1 VTEAGRGLT
10 GRQLGPYRLDA
21 VIGVGSF
28 GYVYRAQHLELN
40 VARVVKILPGEVA
53 SEPQL
58 RLRFQQ
64 EARTAASLS
73 HPNIVQVHDFG
84 VEDGVPYLAMDFVEC
99 LPLSE
104 HLQRLPVQR
113 RLDSPLMRQ
122 CVKDIAAAL
131 DHAHARGVI
140 HRDLKPANVL
150 VRNRDARA
158 LLTDFG
164 LAYALSDPDL
174 TTASRLPATYAYLS
188 PEQCRGERELTPQT
202 DVYAFAAILYEMATG
217 MPPFGRGIMAVAGH
231 VNRPVPPLRLAG
243 SHLPA
248 RLEGVLGRGMAKPPA
263 ERYRTGG
270 ELANAF
276 LAVIVPEEAA
286 PESEAAAQ
294 SAGIA
299 DELRAGWEP
308 PDLSVQEP
316 PPPEPE
322 PARREVPRPSRRAVL
337 VAGGAGA
344 AAVALAAAAV
354 GVGWLATHLPRPGP
368 APTAPPPQPTPPATG
383 GLPKPVQGTI
393 GRPMTLAGLH
403 LTVTSVD
410 MGPPPAASPASA
422 PAGARLVSVEVLYR
436 NSGTRPAIV
445 SPFDWA
451 LIDTSGATYAAAEP
465 GTSRDLPQTELP
477 PGQSVSGV
485 IGFLVPDGPRGLV
498 LQFDAEIGD
507 ESAVVPLA

>member
-113 RLDSPLMRQ
+113 RLDSLLMRQ

-248 RLEGVLGRGMAKPPA
+248 RLEGVMGRGMAKPPA

-276 LAVIVPEEAA
+276 LAVIAPEEAA

-368 APTAPPPQPTPPATG
+368 APTAPPPQPTPPATS
-383 GLPKPVQGTI
+383 GLPKPVQGTV
-393 GRPMTLAGLH
+393 GRPATLGGLQ
-403 LTVTSVD
+403 LTVSAVD
-410 MGPPPAASPASA
+410 ANAPASA
-422 PAGARLVSVEVLYR
+422 ASTQLPAGSRLVSVEVLYR
-436 NSGTRPAIV
+436 NVGRQAAPV

-451 LIDTSGATYAAAEP
+451 LIDAAGTIYTAVQRGMPGDLAEAELDP
-465 GTSRDLPQTELP
+465 GRTARGGLGFVVPQ
-477 PGQSVSGV
+477 QAQ
-485 IGFLVPDGPRGLV
+485 GLV
-498 LQFDAEIGD
+498 LQFDAEVGD
-507 ESAVVPLA
+507 AAAVFPVS

>member
-40 VARVVKILPGEVA
+40 VARVVKILPGEIA

-64 EARTAASLS
+64 EGRTAASLS

-84 VEDGVPYLAMDFVEC
+84 VEDAIPYLAMDFVES

-113 RLDSPLMRQ
+113 RLDSPLVRQ
-122 CVKDIAAAL
+122 CVRDIAAAL
-131 DHAHARGVI
+131 DYAHSRGVT

-150 VRNRDARA
+150 VRNRDTRA

-164 LAYALSDPDL
+164 LAYALSDPEL
-174 TTASRLPATYAYLS
+174 TTTSRLPGTYAYLS

-202 DVYAFAAILYEMATG
+202 DVYAFAAILYEIATG

-248 RLEGVLGRGMAKPPA
+248 PLDAVLSRGMAKAPG

-276 LAVIVPEEAA
+276 LAVVA
-286 PESEAAAQ
+286 PEQVAPDSEAAAQ
-294 SAGIA
+294 TAGIA

-316 PPPEPE
+316 PPPSPE
-322 PARREVPRPSRRAVL
+322 PPRELPRPSRRAVL

-344 AAVALAAAAV
+344 AVAALAATAV

-368 APTAPPPQPTPPATG
+368 TPTAPPALPTPPPQG
-383 GLPKPVQGTI
+383 GLPRPVQGTV
-393 GRPMTLAGLH
+393 GRPATLAGLQ
-403 LTVTSVD
+403 LTVSAVD
-410 MGPPPAASPASA
+410 TNAPASA
-422 PAGARLVSVEVLYR
+422 SVQVPPGSRLVSVEVLYR
-436 NSGTRPAIV
+436 NVGRQAAAV

-451 LIDTSGATYAAAEP
+451 LVDGAGTIYTPVQP
-465 GTSRDLPQTELP
+465 GTPGDLAEAELAPGRTARGVFGFVVPQQA
-477 PGQSVSGV
+477 QS
-485 IGFLVPDGPRGLV
+485 LL
-498 LQFDAEIGD
+498 LQFDAEVGD
-507 ESAVVPLA
+507 AAAVFPVS